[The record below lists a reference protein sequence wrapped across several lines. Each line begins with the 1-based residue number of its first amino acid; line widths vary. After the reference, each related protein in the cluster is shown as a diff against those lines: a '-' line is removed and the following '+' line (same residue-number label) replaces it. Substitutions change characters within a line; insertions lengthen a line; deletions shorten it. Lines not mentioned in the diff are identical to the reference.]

1 MAIKEL
7 NNSLPM
13 MLYKAL
19 DTIMPKFRIIFKE
32 FGITETQARV
42 LRVLWQH
49 QRIALNELS
58 SLTLITPPSL
68 VGVIDR
74 MELNNLVKRNHSSA
88 DRRKTIINL
97 TKKGIELESRVL
109 PKIAKVYEEIES
121 SLDNKE
127 LDNILT
133 LLEKISLI
141 DEKKGKEK
149 NGC

>member
-42 LRVLWQH
+42 LRILWQH

-97 TKKGIELESRVL
+97 I
-109 PKIAKVYEEIES
+109 
-121 SLDNKE
+121 
-127 LDNILT
+127 
-133 LLEKISLI
+133 
-141 DEKKGKEK
+141 
-149 NGC
+149 

>member
-32 FGITETQARV
+32 FGITEPQARV

-49 QRIALNELS
+49 QKIALNELS

-74 MELNNLVKRNHSSA
+74 MELSELVERNHSNT

-97 TKKGIELESRVL
+97 TTKGIELESKVL
-109 PKIAKVYEEIES
+109 SKVAKVYKEIES
-121 SLDNKE
+121 SLDEKE
-127 LDNILT
+127 LDNILI

-141 DEKKGKEK
+141 DRKKG
-149 NGC
+149 